1 MMDPETSTFS
11 KVTTIR
17 ICIDLDDVL
26 CDFEGRLLE
35 LFGVGTLPKATT
47 SSLLSLSAHNP
58 LHNANSNN
66 GEPLYRLVC
75 LKGERFYAGMKLT
88 PQGTSLWQRIGNFAA
103 TLPQTSK
110 LAVYVIIEPLINKLG
125 MAMPHSGHSDN
136 HKNRKDLASLSRQR
150 KLWVKSNLVIDC
162 RYDGKMKLKIVHSS
176 TAHSVL
182 HHANTLYLSARR
194 QYHVR
199 RVCLPTTI
207 AFVNSL
213 YFNFNAHSHHIVD
226 LLKTTFQDM
235 ISASALSA
243 IEPVRVCRLTPVVAQ
258 ALGNHNDDDNS
269 DTTVAEIDDAELI
282 DPSSPAYVAP
292 MKPEQAPVI
301 EDPLMSV
308 DPIQEDVMPRRD
320 EVHVEPVQTRKSVS
334 LPMLKFKELY
344 SKIINVCESFESASS
359 SSSSSSSSSNS
370 RGLDS
375 GNTALQKLL
384 VNQIATILL
393 LTLTKHTFLVATK
406 EYFPNEQHS
415 SDSGSDPKNALESNC
430 RSTEPILTHPTAT
443 AAGWNECVFT
453 VLLYAKLSFD
463 LAATASS
470 SGYYLLSESE
480 FVAFLCHMYVT
491 LSGLVPAAAI
501 AKPLTF
507 SEVHARLNNATDES
521 QLVTRGE
528 LRAIRARIANYT
540 CGISYLALRPQD
552 VLASC
557 EMSSD
562 DNNGC
567 MTLDSPFH
575 SVLHLLCFQSSKN
588 WYDNLLLKARSRGIL
603 NPNISSALFANP
615 TMDLL
620 KQVVYVSDC
629 GAHYHVFCSRDDH
642 RIVCNC
648 CCRVYLTGEAARW
661 TDVEEAKANAKV
673 CEDRCV

>member
-1 MMDPETSTFS
+1 MDPETSTFS

-35 LFGVGTLPKATT
+35 LFGFGTLTKSAT

-58 LHNANSNN
+58 LHNVNSED
-66 GEPLYRLVC
+66 GESLYRLVC

-88 PQGTSLWQRIGNFAA
+88 PQGMSLWHRIGNFAA

-110 LAVYVIIEPLINKLG
+110 LAIYVIIEPLINKLG

-150 KLWVKSNLVIDC
+150 KLWVKSNLVSDE
-162 RYDGKMKLKIVHSS
+162 GEMKLKIVHCS
-176 TAHSVL
+176 TAHCVL

-194 QYHVR
+194 QYHAR
-199 RVCLPTTI
+199 RVCLPATV
-207 AFVNSL
+207 AGVNSL
-213 YFNFNAHSHHIVD
+213 YLNFCAHSHHIVN
-226 LLKTTFQDM
+226 LVKTTFQDM

-269 DTTVAEIDDAELI
+269 DTTIAEIGDAELI
-282 DPSSPAYVAP
+282 DLSSPAYVAS
-292 MKPEQAPVI
+292 MKPVEQAPVI
-301 EDPLMSV
+301 EAPLMSV
-308 DPIQEDVMPRRD
+308 CPLQEDVMPRRD
-320 EVHVEPVQTRKSVS
+320 EVHVEPVQTSKSAS
-334 LPMLKFKELY
+334 LSLLKFKELY

-359 SSSSSSSSSNS
+359 ASSSSSSHP

-393 LTLTKHTFLVATK
+393 LTLTKHTFVVATK

-415 SDSGSDPKNALESNC
+415 SDSGSDLKNALELNC
-430 RSTEPILTHPTAT
+430 RSVEPLLTHPTAT

-480 FVAFLCHMYVT
+480 FVAFLCHLYVT
-491 LSGLVPAAAI
+491 LSGLVPAAAT

-507 SEVHARLNNATDES
+507 GEVHARLNNATDES
-521 QLVTRGE
+521 QLVTRAE

-557 EMSSD
+557 GMSGD

-629 GAHYHVFCSRDDH
+629 GAHCHVFCSRDDH

-661 TDVEEAKANAKV
+661 TDVKEAKANAKV
-673 CEDRCV
+673 CEDRCA